1 MHTTRT
7 GALGSQLWDHSEP
20 GQQHQASLTQ
30 NQDLD
35 GGITTLGPLRTR
47 TGLRDPSLTTRTGAP
62 GPLRTRTGAPGSL
75 ITRTRAPGPLHRA
88 PSEPGRGSRTPHS
101 EPGLRDPSEPAPGP
115 GLQPPRPSTA
125 SRPAVPQ
132 PKRCSPRPLG
142 ASELPNEIAENVR
155 TTNCIYWAKGCDAP
169 RGARTPPA
177 PPRGCGGSRTGRD
190 GARRCPLPPPPTAR
204 RRPKE
209 NGGPAVPGRGSGR
222 SAEPGGGEGAA
233 AAGRGLRAPPVVAAR
248 GRARRRFPP
257 FLPPSLCPFLPS
269 PPASCGGGGAGPGGV
284 GGRRGG
290 PAAAALGGRRHLAR
304 NRLHCAQ
311 LTVRFERRPARGLP
325 HIPARAPE
333 AGPQQAPTRS
343 GSTRCLMAAPP
354 PGRAGGSGG
363 RRGGRG
369 DGTGERE
376 KIKHRGVPGEKIK

>member
-1 MHTTRT
+1 MRRA
-7 GALGSQLWDHSEP
+7 GREP
-20 GQQHQASLTQ
+20 
-30 NQDLD
+30 
-35 GGITTLGPLRTR
+35 P
-47 TGLRDPSLTTRTGAP
+47 
-62 GPLRTRTGAPGSL
+62 
-75 ITRTRAPGPLHRA
+75 
-88 PSEPGRGSRTPHS
+88 PH
-101 EPGLRDPSEPAPGP
+101 
-115 GLQPPRPSTA
+115 
-125 SRPAVPQ
+125 
-132 PKRCSPRPLG
+132 
-142 ASELPNEIAENVR
+142 
-155 TTNCIYWAKGCDAP
+155 P
-169 RGARTPPA
+169 RGAVGAHGRGGTGPGDA
-177 PPRGCGGSRTGRD
+177 PS
-190 GARRCPLPPPPTAR
+190 PPPPLGEGR
-204 RRPKE
+204 RRTAGRPC
-209 NGGPAVPGRGSGR
+209 PVAAPGAPR
-222 SAEPGGGEGAA
+222 SPGGGEGAA